1 MGFLVSRHGGL
12 LMCDPKRSQA
22 SEEKPLVVTGQGSY
36 EKRIY
41 PSDLSYNRNTP
52 EYRAMIKRI
61 LKRLGF

>member
-1 MGFLVSRHGGL
+1 
-12 LMCDPKRSQA
+12 MCDPKRSQA

-36 EKRIY
+36 EKKIY

-52 EYRAMIKRI
+52 EYRAMIKRM